1 MSGIP
6 WRDVNPWLVRILS
19 ALALPSS
26 SDPQGPKWAA
36 EWKDRPLAATPDRGP
51 MKGVTLTM
59 KITTVIGIGSDDDV
73 RYEQDSPTSGLRETS
88 YGLRRVTLR
97 LEVNSSE
104 VDDSQWALSILE
116 RIRTR
121 LRRRRVIRSLLD
133 LNVGIISILAA
144 IDISAKASQRV
155 QSRAVMDLLL
165 TMVSSDEDPV
175 TVGWIAGVEI
185 TSKLQDVDGQLLPT
199 PPNYTD
205 TITTP

>member
-1 MSGIP
+1 
-6 WRDVNPWLVRILS
+6 
-19 ALALPSS
+19 
-26 SDPQGPKWAA
+26 
-36 EWKDRPLAATPDRGP
+36 
-51 MKGVTLTM
+51 
-59 KITTVIGIGSDDDV
+59 
-73 RYEQDSPTSGLRETS
+73 
-88 YGLRRVTLR
+88 VTLR